1 MYKFP
6 VQQITKEV
14 DVAMG
19 ITHELMAA
27 KATDAE
33 CLERMNANRKYY

>member
-1 MYKFP
+1 M

-19 ITHELMAA
+19 ISHELMAA
-27 KATDAE
+27 KASDADIT
-33 CLERMNANRKYY
+33 